1 MDTKDIKNKDST
13 TASTK
18 IEHRDGTHVTFEAI
32 DEAEER
38 QVVRKLDLHVLPL
51 MTLVYFCM
59 YLDKQSITYA
69 AIFGLRS
76 DLNLTGEEYSW
87 CVSVF
92 YLGQLLSNWPA
103 AYLLGRLPLKT
114 FIGCTIVVWGVACVC
129 VGLPQKFG
137 GMMAARFFLGLTEG
151 AVSPAFVMLTS
162 VWYKRREHPVRVATW
177 VSMNGFAQIMN
188 ALIMFG
194 LGRAKLAIESWRVL
208 FFIIGGLT
216 VTSGL
221 LFYFLLPGDTMTA
234 WFLTPRQREIATRRL
249 AIDRSTRDRTDFNR
263 SQFNEAYKSPITW
276 LYVSMA
282 LGITL
287 TTAIIKFSSI
297 VINGFGYDKYTT
309 MLVGLPG
316 GALNILT
323 TWFGA
328 FVPRLV
334 NSKYSRTCT
343 ALFLCCIPLL
353 GAILLATLPASKSW
367 GIVVS
372 TWMANAVTCLLSSC
386 SALMASNVKG
396 NTKKSSTTTVFFV
409 AYCVGCIISPQ
420 AWTEADAPRY
430 LKGCILSIAS
440 LVYLMI
446 TLVVYAF
453 LLDKENKLRDRKA
466 AEGHVDYIV
475 ESQGCAEGIQS
486 GVAIDSDLTD
496 RQDKAFRYIL

>member
-1 MDTKDIKNKDST
+1 MDTKDDTQNKDFA
-13 TASTK
+13 TASTE

-129 VGLPQKFG
+129 VGLPHKFG

-177 VSMNGFAQIMN
+177 VSMNGFAQITN

-194 LGRAKLAIESWRVL
+194 LGRAKFAIESWRVL
-208 FFIIGGLT
+208 FYLIGGLT

-221 LFYFLLPGDTMTA
+221 LFYFLLPGDTTAA

-263 SQFNEAYKSPITW
+263 SQFNE
-276 LYVSMA
+276 
-282 LGITL
+282 
-287 TTAIIKFSSI
+287 FSSI

-316 GALNILT
+316 GGLNILT

-334 NSKYSRTCT
+334 KSKYSRTCT

-396 NTKKSSTTTVFFV
+396 NTKKSSTTTMFFV

-420 AWTEADAPRY
+420 AWTEDDAPRY

-440 LVYLMI
+440 LVYLMT

-453 LLDKENKLRDRKA
+453 LLDKENQLRDRKA
-466 AEGHVDYIV
+466 AEGHVDYMV
-475 ESQGCAEGIQS
+475 ESQGRAEGIQS

>member
-1 MDTKDIKNKDST
+1 MDAKNPDQNKEFT
-13 TASTK
+13 TASTE
-18 IEHRDGTHVTFEAI
+18 IEHRDATHVAFEAI
-32 DEAEER
+32 DTEEER

-51 MTLVYFCM
+51 MALVYFCM

-76 DLNLTGEEYSW
+76 DLNLHGEQYSW

-103 AYLLGRLPLKT
+103 AYLLGRLPLRT
-114 FIGCTIVVWGVACVC
+114 FVGGTIIVWGATCVC
-129 VGLPQKFG
+129 VGLPHSFG
-137 GMMAARFFLGLTEG
+137 GLMAARFFLGLTEG

-177 VSMNGFAQIMN
+177 VSMNGFAQITN

-194 LGRAKLAIESWRVL
+194 LGRAKIAVAPWRAL

-216 VTSGL
+216 ITSGL
-221 LFYFLLPGDTMTA
+221 LFYFLLPGDTSTA

-249 AIDRSTRDRTDFNR
+249 AIDRSTRDRADFNR
-263 SQFNEAYKSPITW
+263 MQFNETYKSPITW
-276 LYVSMA
+276 LYVAMA

-316 GALNILT
+316 GIINIFT

-328 FVPRLV
+328 FAPRLIKG
-334 NSKYSRTCT
+334 KYSRT
-343 ALFLCCIPLL
+343 
-353 GAILLATLPASKSW
+353 S
-367 GIVVS
+367 
-372 TWMANAVTCLLSSC
+372 
-386 SALMASNVKG
+386 
-396 NTKKSSTTTVFFV
+396 
-409 AYCVGCIISPQ
+409 
-420 AWTEADAPRY
+420 WTESSAPRY
-430 LKGCILSIAS
+430 LEGCILSIAS
-440 LVYLMI
+440 LVFLMI
-446 TLVVYAF
+446 TLIVYAF
-453 LLDKENKLRDRKA
+453 MLNKENKLRDRNA
-466 AEGHVDYIV
+466 AEGMVDYMV
-475 ESQGCAEGIQS
+475 ETQGHAGGIQS

>member
-1 MDTKDIKNKDST
+1 
-13 TASTK
+13 
-18 IEHRDGTHVTFEAI
+18 
-32 DEAEER
+32 
-38 QVVRKLDLHVLPL
+38 
-51 MTLVYFCM
+51 
-59 YLDKQSITYA
+59 LDKQSITYA

-129 VGLPQKFG
+129 VGLPQMFG

-287 TTAIIKFSSI
+287 TTAIIK
-297 VINGFGYDKYTT
+297 
-309 MLVGLPG
+309 
-316 GALNILT
+316 A
-323 TWFGA
+323 
-328 FVPRLV
+328 
-334 NSKYSRTCT
+334 SR
-343 ALFLCCIPLL
+343 F
-353 GAILLATLPASKSW
+353 
-367 GIVVS
+367 
-372 TWMANAVTCLLSSC
+372 
-386 SALMASNVKG
+386 
-396 NTKKSSTTTVFFV
+396 
-409 AYCVGCIISPQ
+409 
-420 AWTEADAPRY
+420 
-430 LKGCILSIAS
+430 
-440 LVYLMI
+440 
-446 TLVVYAF
+446 
-453 LLDKENKLRDRKA
+453 
-466 AEGHVDYIV
+466 
-475 ESQGCAEGIQS
+475 
-486 GVAIDSDLTD
+486 
-496 RQDKAFRYIL
+496 